1 MSLSTK
7 YLKKEVAGTK
17 SRRLK
22 KRYIRKNQLTKANS
36 SGFVS
41 YNLIPHFYKK
51 QGIFLNNKIIAQIC
65 TEEFGTLFSIN
76 IWMFLFFRNSY

>member
-22 KRYIRKNQLTKANS
+22 KRYIRKNWLTKVNS
-36 SGFVS
+36 SSFMN
-41 YNLIPHFYKK
+41 YNLIPYFYRK
-51 QGIFLNNKIIAQIC
+51 QGILLNNKIIAQIC

-76 IWMFLFFRNSY
+76 IWTFLFCRNSY